1 MPETTPPAPMK
12 TRRRLLQAGGAL
24 MTLLVTP
31 VGLAQTAAKIIAVRV
46 WPARDYTRITLEGA
60 ETLKFSHQIVK
71 NPERLVVDLEGIEF
85 NSVLQSLPEKISEAD
100 PYIKLIRAGRN
111 RPGVVRLVVEL
122 KSEIAPQIFT
132 LPPVGTY
139 GHRLVL
145 DLYPTEP
152 FDPLL
157 ALIEK
162 KAPEDTTPPTTTFPA
177 DSGPVVSSGPG
188 SDMPSLPKGDGG
200 RTADP
205 KSAGARD
212 NANRTAR
219 SKPDISRL
227 ITIAIDPG
235 HGGEDPGAVGRG
247 GAYEKNVTLAIGKL
261 LKERINA
268 EPNMRA
274 MLTRDADFFVPLG
287 QRVEKARRVQADLFV
302 SIHADAFIRPD
313 ARGSS
318 VFILSDRGASSTA
331 ARWLANKENASDL
344 IGGVNLGVKDSHLA
358 KTLLDLS
365 QTATLNDS
373 LKVAKA
379 VLGELGT
386 INTLHKNEV
395 EQAGFAVLKAPD
407 IPSMLVETAFI
418 SNPEEEKRLTNSA
431 YQEKMAEAMLR
442 GIKRYFAKNP
452 PLAKTNKLALLD

>member
-1 MPETTPPAPMK
+1 
-12 TRRRLLQAGGAL
+12 
-24 MTLLVTP
+24 
-31 VGLAQTAAKIIAVRV
+31 
-46 WPARDYTRITLEGA
+46 
-60 ETLKFSHQIVK
+60 
-71 NPERLVVDLEGIEF
+71 
-85 NSVLQSLPEKISEAD
+85 
-100 PYIKLIRAGRN
+100 
-111 RPGVVRLVVEL
+111 
-122 KSEIAPQIFT
+122 
-132 LPPVGTY
+132 
-139 GHRLVL
+139 
-145 DLYPTEP
+145 
-152 FDPLL
+152 
-157 ALIEK
+157 
-162 KAPEDTTPPTTTFPA
+162 
-177 DSGPVVSSGPG
+177 
-188 SDMPSLPKGDGG
+188 
-200 RTADP
+200 
-205 KSAGARD
+205 
-212 NANRTAR
+212 
-219 SKPDISRL
+219 
-227 ITIAIDPG
+227 
-235 HGGEDPGAVGRG
+235 
-247 GAYEKNVTLAIGKL
+247 
-261 LKERINA
+261 
-268 EPNMRA
+268 